1 MAGLAAMTGPMDEI
15 EGFRKSFEKRRQIVV
30 DGLNALKGVTCCMPG
45 GAFYAFPNVKGT
57 GRASRDLARELLSE
71 AHVALIPGESFGDNG
86 AGYLRL
92 SYAASE
98 AELKEALARMKTFL
112 G

>member
-1 MAGLAAMTGPMDEI
+1 
-15 EGFRKSFEKRRQIVV
+15 
-30 DGLNALKGVTCCMPG
+30 
-45 GAFYAFPNVKGT
+45 AFYAFPNVKGT
-57 GRASRDLARELLSE
+57 GRDSRDLARDLLNE

-98 AELKEALARMKTFL
+98 TELTEALARMKAFL

>member
-1 MAGLAAMTGPMDEI
+1 
-15 EGFRKSFEKRRQIVV
+15 
-30 DGLNALKGVTCCMPG
+30 MPG

-57 GRASRDLARELLSE
+57 GLASRDLARDLLNE

-86 AGYLRL
+86 TGYLRL

-98 AELKEALARMKTFL
+98 AELKEALGRMKAFL
-112 G
+112 S

>member
-1 MAGLAAMTGPMDEI
+1 
-15 EGFRKSFEKRRQIVV
+15 
-30 DGLNALKGVTCCMPG
+30 
-45 GAFYAFPNVKGT
+45 
-57 GRASRDLARELLSE
+57 
-71 AHVALIPGESFGDNG
+71 VALIPGESFGDNG

-98 AELKEALARMKTFL
+98 AELTEALKRMKSHL